1 MHPEIARTLARQHSD
16 ELTRQA
22 ERQRVVAA
30 ARGRRHRLPHM
41 RVPHYRAPQYRAPQ
55 YRLPRYRLPR
65 YRVHWSRTTL
75 SPAGLPGRHE
85 RSWVIVISATRG
97 V

>member
-16 ELTRQA
+16 EVTRHA
-22 ERQRVVAA
+22 ERQRAVTA
-30 ARGRRHRLPHM
+30 ARERRHHARRW
-41 RVPHYRAPQYRAPQ
+41 RV
-55 YRLPRYRLPR
+55 PR

-75 SPAGLPGRHE
+75 SAAGLPGRHE